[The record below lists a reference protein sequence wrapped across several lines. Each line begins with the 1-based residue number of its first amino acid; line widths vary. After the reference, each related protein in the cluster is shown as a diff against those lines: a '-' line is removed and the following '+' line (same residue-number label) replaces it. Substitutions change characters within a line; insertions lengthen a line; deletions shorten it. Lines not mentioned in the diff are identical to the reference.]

1 MIIVKWAVQTD
12 EGGPSALFQ
21 RSRVGIGA
29 ALSGRKRISNK
40 PPIFFSKKV
49 RMSNLGKFAMQAKS
63 LKAKSADKKPN
74 VPRSIAKKTVP
85 ASVAKNKSQYS
96 SLKEKGKK

>member
-29 ALSGRKRISNK
+29 AQSTGVVHNIVQCVRGSQSKVAVKPSQGDVAQVLERGKAEFHVQKSDRRSGDREDA
-40 PPIFFSKKV
+40 
-49 RMSNLGKFAMQAKS
+49 G
-63 LKAKSADKKPN
+63 
-74 VPRSIAKKTVP
+74 
-85 ASVAKNKSQYS
+85 
-96 SLKEKGKK
+96 